1 MNDTAGT
8 RPFSPKIDRTYPKPK
23 LKLPPGACDTH
34 FHFIGPQKQFPLK
47 PNHVFSH
54 LEFEDTPIEDW
65 LKMQDALGLTRGL
78 HVQSMMYE
86 NNYEIALHGQCRFPD
101 RLRAVVIPWPGIT
114 EGELDIL
121 TKAGAVGYRITNRL
135 VKTIDHRLVA
145 RTHEHGWSM
154 HYLVKLDEKDDW
166 NAQILAS
173 PGNFVIEHMGGVN
186 PAKGIDGAG
195 FKFML
200 RCLDTGRCWV
210 KLSPRISNQ
219 ETFPFSDT
227 DPLVHKLVALCADA
241 AALGLR
247 LAAPAIFQ
255 ADAERRRS
263 ARHDARLGARR
274 KNPQAHLRRQ
284 SGRIVRI
291 SANRCVAK
299 KCMLL
304 LKCAAIAA
312 VGGSR

>member
-1 MNDTAGT
+1 MNDTAT
-8 RPFSPKIDRTYPKPK
+8 RPFSPKIDRTYAKPK

-135 VKTIDHRLVA
+135 VKTIDQRLVA

-186 PAKGIDGAG
+186 PAKGVDGAG
-195 FKFML
+195 FQVHAALPRYRPLLGETVAAHLEPGDVSVL
-200 RCLDTGRCWV
+200 RHRSAGAQARRAMRRRGYCGAPTGRIRNISSRCRTT
-210 KLSPRISNQ
+210 SPCS
-219 ETFPFSDT
+219 T
-227 DPLVHKLVALCADA
+227 
-241 AALGLR
+241 
-247 LAAPAIFQ
+247 
-255 ADAERRRS
+255 
-263 ARHDARLGARR
+263 
-274 KNPQAHLRRQ
+274 
-284 SGRIVRI
+284 
-291 SANRCVAK
+291 
-299 KCMLL
+299 
-304 LKCAAIAA
+304 
-312 VGGSR
+312 